1 MLPDIERFPFK
12 KGLGMYA
19 LLKGGVIRQE
29 WRVNYAPFQCAVPQK
44 RKQHTCNKLR
54 AVIKG

>member
-1 MLPDIERFPFK
+1 MLPDIKRFLFK
-12 KGLGMYA
+12 RGLVLYS

-29 WRVNYAPFQCAVPQK
+29 WRGNYAPFQCAVPQK